1 VELEKIVEEIRKG
14 KELEEILKKF
24 DWKFFENFV
33 REVFEANDFFVK
45 QNFVFKTDKK
55 YEIDLIASRGNFL
68 LCADC
73 KSWASK
79 GSKKSKLKEAVKKQE
94 KRVKE
99 LKKFLRKNLIL
110 RNELKVKRG
119 SKFKSIIITLFE
131 EDLIKESKSIII
143 PVFKLNN
150 FLVDLEKYF

>member
-1 VELEKIVEEIRKG
+1 VELEKIAEEVRKG
-14 KELEEILKKF
+14 KELEEILEKF
-24 DWKFFENFV
+24 DWRFFEKFV

-68 LCADC
+68 LCVDC

-94 KRVKE
+94 KRVEE
-99 LKKFLRKNLIL
+99 LKKI
-110 RNELKVKRG
+110 
-119 SKFKSIIITLFE
+119 FKE
-131 EDLIKESKSIII
+131 E
-143 PVFKLNN
+143 FN
-150 FLVDLEKYF
+150 FAK